1 MHQKYIQIFQN
12 RISDQVDH
20 LKIKIK
26 KATERSKQV
35 FQTYWFKAVMLSI
48 IIWMFYIKDV
58 SINLNLKANPN
69 SRSGMQYTEVTTI
82 SSDDIVSPQNTSL
95 LNKKDNKALKTKYTN
110 SKNKPK
116 DDNLMNTYSNLP
128 FDGSSKELSESEKK
142 RAEKKRKQ
150 LAYVKKYQKKAK
162 HEMKAHG
169 IPASITLAQGLL
181 ESNAGESRLAK
192 NNNNHFGMKCF
203 SRKCKKGHCSNFTD
217 DSHKDFFKIF
227 KNPSDSY
234 KAHSSLLVNGK
245 RYRSLFKL
253 KRTDYKGWARG
264 LRKAGY
270 ATDPNYDKKLIRLIE
285 NLKLYKYDK

>member
-1 MHQKYIQIFQN
+1 MHQKYIQIFHN
-12 RISDQVDH
+12 KINDQVDH
-20 LKIKIK
+20 LKLKIK
-26 KATERSKQV
+26 KAAENFRKI
-35 FQTYWFKAVMLSI
+35 FQTYWFRAVMLSI
-48 IIWMFYIKDV
+48 VIWMFYIKDV

-69 SRSGMQYTEVTTI
+69 SNYALQRSEITTI
-82 SSDDIVSPQNTSL
+82 SSDDIVVPQNTSL
-95 LNKKDNKALKTKYTN
+95 LNAKDNKALKTSISN
-110 SKNKPK
+110 NKAKGK

-128 FDGSSKELSESEKK
+128 FDGSTKKLSESDKK
-142 RAEKKRKQ
+142 RAAKKRKQ
-150 LAYVKKYQKKAK
+150 LAYVKKYEQKAK

-217 DSHKDFFKIF
+217 DSHKDFFKIY
-227 KNPSDSY
+227 KDPAESY
-234 KAHSSLLVNGK
+234 KAHSSLLTNGA
-245 RYRSLFKL
+245 RYNSLFKL
-253 KRTDYKGWARG
+253 KKSDYKGWARG

-270 ATDPNYDKKLIRLIE
+270 ATDPIYDKKLIRLIE